1 MYHLLRLAEVCERP
15 IEFFIFKA
23 FSYWSSLLVDY
34 LRLVSTR
41 MLRGLI
47 SITIESITD
56 LRTLHLNLE
65 SWIYFD
71 RIRVVGGKHDL
82 IVLYNEGLSQG
93 RCKRLEFRQSH
104 LMNCTKKRVNF
115 FRLGSPKC
123 SWKLRKIVFKN
134 SVCKFDPKSQLVN
147 KHRLRIKLIN
157 CKL

>member
-1 MYHLLRLAEVCERP
+1 M
-15 IEFFIFKA
+15 
-23 FSYWSSLLVDY
+23 VDY
-34 LRLVSTR
+34 LRLVSAR

-47 SITIESITD
+47 SITIESIAD
-56 LRTLHLNLE
+56 LRRLHLNLE

-82 IVLYNEGLSQG
+82 IVLHDEDLFQG

-104 LMNCTKKRVNF
+104 LMNLTKKRVKF
-115 FRLGSPKC
+115 IREGSPKC

-134 SVCKFDPKSQLVN
+134 SVCKFDPKSQLIN